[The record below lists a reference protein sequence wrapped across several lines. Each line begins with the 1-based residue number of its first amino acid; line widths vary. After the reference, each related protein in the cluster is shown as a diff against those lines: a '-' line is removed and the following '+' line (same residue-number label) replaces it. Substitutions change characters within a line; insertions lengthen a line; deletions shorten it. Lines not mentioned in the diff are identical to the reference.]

1 MEAFSVE
8 LSEAGALTLS
18 LAAFLK
24 DMNGVGKTGAVNPGH
39 LFGQVRERGV
49 VQLLSLTGIPSH
61 AN

>member
-1 MEAFSVE
+1 MTPQDALEAFSVE

-49 VQLLSLTGIPSH
+49 VQ
-61 AN
+61 